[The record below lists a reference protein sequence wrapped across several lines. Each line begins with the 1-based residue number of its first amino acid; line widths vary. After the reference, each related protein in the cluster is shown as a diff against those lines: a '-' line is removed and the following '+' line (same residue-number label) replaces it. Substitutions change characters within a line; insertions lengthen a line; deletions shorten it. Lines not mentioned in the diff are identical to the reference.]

1 MATHKIVYINRDAG
15 NYKFRGE
22 FCVAGTLSLND
33 LSAHLLDE
41 QYFVPDKIGIPS
53 LLPQFRNEDDHDL
66 HEIEEIVPAE
76 PTACLLTAEEF
87 ISRVRAAN
95 NGGWF

>member
-1 MATHKIVYINRDAG
+1 MATHKIVYLYRDAG

-22 FCVAGTLSLND
+22 FCVAGSLSLTD
-33 LSAHLLDE
+33 LSPYLLDE

-53 LLPQFRNEDDHDL
+53 LVPQFRNGEDHDL
-66 HEIEEIVPAE
+66 HEIEEVVHIE
-76 PTACLLTAEEF
+76 PTACLFTSDEF

-95 NGGWF
+95 IRGWF